1 MMEVKFDTS
10 KLLAQLQVFEKEA
23 TRRME
28 RMVQGFAYQLTVQAS
43 SNTPLGDA
51 TAWMTWYQE
60 RETNTG
66 LLPQEGLARG
76 NWQFSK
82 DSNFQLQLVYGQN
95 SDIAAA
101 SKVQAEAASYRLG
114 ETFYIGNAAPYIT
127 ALENNYSPQTN
138 FDGIMAPT
146 IQDITSLYSFDFQNY
161 YKRG

>member
-1 MMEVKFDTS
+1 MEVKFDTS
-10 KLLAQLQVFEKEA
+10 KLLAQLQAFEKEA

-82 DSNFQLQLVYGQN
+82 DSVFTLQPNYGVN
-95 SDIAAA
+95 SDDTAANNVR
-101 SKVQAEAASYRLG
+101 VQSVTYKLG
-114 ETFYIGNAAPYIT
+114 ETFYIGNATPYIN
-127 ALENNYSPQTN
+127 ALENNYSRQTKGV
-138 FDGIMAPT
+138 GIIAPT
-146 IQDITSLYSFDFQNY
+146 LAQITGAYAVNLQFY

>member
-1 MMEVKFDTS
+1 MEVTFDTS
-10 KLLAQLQVFEKEA
+10 ELLAQLQAFEKEA

-28 RMVQGFAYQLTVQAS
+28 KMTEGFAYHLAKRAIF
-43 SNTPLGDA
+43 NTPLGDSNA
-51 TAWMTWYQE
+51 FMSYYQS
-60 RETNTG
+60 RTD
-66 LLPQEGLARG
+66 LPQEEGIARG

-101 SKVQAEAASYRLG
+101 SKVQTEAASYRLG
-114 ETFYIGNAAPYIT
+114 ETFYIGNAAPYIA